1 MFQAFVANEFH
12 KGREYKKKLSQTGR
26 GEHHLVIQTFQGRGP
41 LGA

>member
-12 KGREYKKKLSQTGR
+12 EARENKRKLSLTVR